1 MELTGKTAIVTGAG
15 QGIGRG
21 IALVLAERGA
31 SVVLN
36 GRTPAK
42 LAAVK
47 KEIDAAGGRC
57 VVAAGDVGS
66 RSDVASVVEAALG
79 AFGGIDILVNN
90 AQARTPDVSVLGATD
105 ADLELTFR
113 SGALGTLYA
122 MQACHPHMKARG
134 GGAIVNFGSSV
145 AVSGDTGFAAYTMTK
160 EAIRGLSRIAAKEWG
175 PDGIRVN
182 VICPAAMSPSAQA
195 FAERSP
201 ERFRRVLRGI
211 PAGRFGDPLSDIG
224 RAVAALVSD
233 DLSYLTGATLMLD
246 GGRTLIS

>member
-1 MELTGKTAIVTGAG
+1 MELTGRTAIVTGAG

-36 GRTPAK
+36 GRTRAK

-47 KEIDAAGGRC
+47 KEIDAAGGQC

-66 RSDVASVVEAALG
+66 RSDVAGVVEAALG
-79 AFGGIDILVNN
+79 AFGGIDIM
-90 AQARTPDVSVLGATD
+90 A
-105 ADLELTFR
+105 
-113 SGALGTLYA
+113 
-122 MQACHPHMKARG
+122 
-134 GGAIVNFGSSV
+134 
-145 AVSGDTGFAAYTMTK
+145 K
-160 EAIRGLSRIAAKEWG
+160 EAIRGLSRIAAREWG

-182 VICPAAMSPSAQA
+182 VICPAAMSPSAAA

-211 PAGRFGDPLSDIG
+211 PAGRFGDPLTDIG
-224 RAVAALVSD
+224 RAVAGLVSD
-233 DLSYLTGATLMLD
+233 DFSYLTGATLMLD

>member
-145 AVSGDTGFAAYTMTK
+145 AVSGDTGFAAYTM
-160 EAIRGLSRIAAKEWG
+160 EWG

-182 VICPAAMSPSAQA
+182 VICPAAMSPSAQE

-211 PAGRFGDPLSDIG
+211 PAGRFGDPVTDIG
-224 RAVAALVSD
+224 RAVAALVSE

>member
-47 KEIDAAGGRC
+47 KEINAAGGQC

-66 RSDVASVVEAALG
+66 RSDVAGVVEAALG

-90 AQARTPDVSVLGATD
+90 AQASTPDVSVLGVTD
-105 ADLELTFR
+105 ADLELT
-113 SGALGTLYA
+113 
-122 MQACHPHMKARG
+122 
-134 GGAIVNFGSSV
+134 
-145 AVSGDTGFAAYTMTK
+145 
-160 EAIRGLSRIAAKEWG
+160 
-175 PDGIRVN
+175 
-182 VICPAAMSPSAQA
+182 
-195 FAERSP
+195 
-201 ERFRRVLRGI
+201 
-211 PAGRFGDPLSDIG
+211 DIG
-224 RAVAALVSD
+224 RAVVGLVSD
-233 DLSYLTGATLMLD
+233 DFSYLTGATLMLD
-246 GGRTLIS
+246 GGRTLIT